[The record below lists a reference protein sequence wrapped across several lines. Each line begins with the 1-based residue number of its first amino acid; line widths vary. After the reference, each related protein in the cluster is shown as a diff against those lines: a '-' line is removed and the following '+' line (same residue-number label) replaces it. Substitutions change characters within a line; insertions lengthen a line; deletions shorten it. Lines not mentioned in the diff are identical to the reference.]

1 VQLLPADIVG
11 DIDPQLPVLNE
22 KLVVSDSE
30 MLDTSRLA
38 VPVLDIVMVCAEEEL
53 PTAILPKS
61 WLAGETE
68 MSGTGRASPVPV
80 IWMGR
85 LAWSGSLELIVSV
98 SSKSPAD
105 WGLKVTD
112 ISQLPPADMV
122 GELPPQ
128 VPVSIEKLVLSDKKI
143 LDTTRSAVPALE
155 IVNVCGA
162 DKLPAITLPK
172 SWLENRTVYPRF
184 VTTNGTDEKDCV
196 HNGYRTID
204 DRSDP
209 SEPYE
214 NSIENY
220 SDQGADEL
228 RRFLWNIAIG
238 LDSRFLANET
248 SVTRYFDDWSTY
260 WDLISF
266 GDKLENL
273 LIDRFRF
280 NTEVSKSN
288 MLNRLDE
295 EKDYII
301 STLNRNEPILLIMKG
316 VNQNNDSAGHAVII
330 DGYVLG
336 SNNYLNLKINMGW
349 GNRSS
354 TNEIL
359 YPSHGSFDS
368 GGYTWQEFHIYKN
381 TTPNTD
387 SDPIATIISPNSS
400 VTINQN
406 ESINFQ
412 GNVEGGNAPL
422 NYFWDFDSGADNSN
436 LEDPGNVTFQTA
448 GTFTVEFT
456 VTDADADSSS
466 DTVIITVTDDNGGDD
481 GGGGGGGGGG
491 CFLNALTS
499 EIK

>member
-1 VQLLPADIVG
+1 VSVTFSPHSTGTYNETLTINSNDPDEANLLYTLNGIGNQYELDCDSANIISIGRTIQEEINPAGEIDLFEFEVQTSGTVTLYSTGSNSIYGELRGPTDCNTLIVADNTQGENNDFRIVEKVNPGLYYISLGHFDQFSGTSAYNLHIAFESDRLLTTNWDQADPYTG
-11 DIDPQLPVLNE
+11 YYNL
-22 KLVVSDSE
+22 SE
-30 MLDTSRLA
+30 SPCVANIT
-38 VPVLDIVMVCAEEEL
+38 E
-53 PTAILPKS
+53 ILPSKTRCLVGCNAVALGQLINFYYKDPRYQDN
-61 WLAGETE
+61 WLD
-68 MSGTGRASPVPV
+68 V
-80 IWMGR
+80 I
-85 LAWSGSLELIVSV
+85 
-98 SSKSPAD
+98 
-105 WGLKVTD
+105 
-112 ISQLPPADMV
+112 
-122 GELPPQ
+122 
-128 VPVSIEKLVLSDKKI
+128 
-143 LDTTRSAVPALE
+143 
-155 IVNVCGA
+155 
-162 DKLPAITLPK
+162 
-172 SWLENRTVYPRF
+172 LENRTVYPRF

-387 SDPIATIISPNSS
+387 SDPIATIISPRTSYRIGRSS
-400 VTINQN
+400 
-406 ESINFQ
+406 EWH
-412 GNVEGGNAPL
+412 L
-422 NYFWDFDSGADNSN
+422 
-436 LEDPGNVTFQTA
+436 
-448 GTFTVEFT
+448 
-456 VTDADADSSS
+456 
-466 DTVIITVTDDNGGDD
+466 
-481 GGGGGGGGGG
+481 
-491 CFLNALTS
+491 
-499 EIK
+499 